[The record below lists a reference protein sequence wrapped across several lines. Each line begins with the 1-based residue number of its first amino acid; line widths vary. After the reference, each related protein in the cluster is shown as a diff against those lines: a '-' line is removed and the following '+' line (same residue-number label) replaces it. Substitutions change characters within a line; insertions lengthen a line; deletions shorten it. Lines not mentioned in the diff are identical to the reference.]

1 MTRENTNALKTFTL
15 ITRFT
20 PSFRFFDHRGKHC
33 TIIRKH
39 TMKPSAQQGFTLL
52 EIVLA
57 IAILGVALTVVMQQ
71 FSAGLRIG
79 HTSKTYTIATAY
91 AKQKLEEFQII
102 EEMEEGEEAGDF
114 DDGYTWKVSVLPYEV
129 FMEEEGTEED
139 AEMYEHLPL
148 EMYRLESVVS
158 WFEGDQERS
167 VSLVTL
173 KTVKKK
179 EGL

>member
-1 MTRENTNALKTFTL
+1 
-15 ITRFT
+15 
-20 PSFRFFDHRGKHC
+20 
-33 TIIRKH
+33 
-39 TMKPSAQQGFTLL
+39 MKPSAQHGFTLL
-52 EIVLA
+52 EILVA
-57 IAILGVALTVVMQQ
+57 IAILGVSLTVIMQQ

-79 HTSKTYTIATAY
+79 HTSRTYTTATAY
-91 AKQKLEEFQII
+91 AKQKLEEFQLV

-114 DDGYTWKVSVLPYEV
+114 DDGYTWKVSILPYEV
-129 FMEEEGTEED
+129 FMEEGGREED
-139 AEMYEHLPL
+139 AEIFELLPL

-158 WFEGDQERS
+158 WMEGENEKS